1 MKKPIVRIAPSPT
14 GKMHIGTARTAL
26 FNYLFARSQKGKFL
40 LRMEDTDKKRSTLK
54 HEKDII
60 KGLKWLGLKWDGK
73 IERQMQRLKIYQK
86 YAQKLLKE
94 KKAYLCFCSQ
104 IELDKERQEQ
114 LKRKQ
119 PPRYS
124 GKCRDLSKKEIEKFK
139 KQGSKPTIR
148 QRVPDDRGVI
158 KFKDLIRDE
167 IKENAGLIA
176 DFVLMKSDGIP
187 VFFFAGVIDDYLQ
200 NITHV
205 IRGQD
210 HISNT
215 PRQILMI
222 EALGLLIPSYAH
234 IPLIL
239 APDRSKLSKRH
250 GALSTLEYRQMGY
263 LSEAIINFLALL
275 GWHPKDDRELFSLN
289 DLIKEFELER
299 VQKGGAVF
307 DITKLDWLNREYI
320 KILPHDLLFSKIK
333 EELLDVP
340 NSQAERLL
348 PIILE
353 RINKWGDIITI
364 KEELKFF
371 WQFPDYDPQKL
382 IWKEGTKEKTLEA
395 LMKVKE
401 NLAALD
407 SFDEKSIKNS
417 IWLFAETKGKGAV
430 LWPMRYALSGR
441 DKSPDPILIA
451 SVLGQKETLQ
461 RLQIAIEALTR

>member
-124 GKCRDLSKKEIEKFK
+124 GKCRDLSKKEKEKFK

-187 VFFFAGVIDDYLQ
+187 VFFFAGVIDDHLQ

-205 IRGQD
+205 IRGED

-215 PRQILMI
+215 FSQILI
-222 EALGLLIPSYAH
+222 YEALGWDKRMPSFAH
-234 IPLIL
+234 LPMIL
-239 APDRSKLSKRH
+239 NSDRSKMSKRK
-250 GALSTLEYRQMGY
+250 GDATAVKDFKNLGY
-263 LSEAIINFLALL
+263 LPEAILNFMALL
-275 GWHPKDDRELFSLN
+275 GWHPRGVED
-289 DLIKEFELER
+289 
-299 VQKGGAVF
+299 QKGQEDKDEIYSLEKLTSLFKLGKVGKSAAIF
-307 DITKLDWLNREYI
+307 DKNKL
-320 KILPHDLLFSKIK
+320 
-333 EELLDVP
+333 
-340 NSQAERLL
+340 
-348 PIILE
+348 
-353 RINKWGDIITI
+353 
-364 KEELKFF
+364 
-371 WQFPDYDPQKL
+371 
-382 IWKEGTKEKTLEA
+382 
-395 LMKVKE
+395 
-401 NLAALD
+401 
-407 SFDEKSIKNS
+407 
-417 IWLFAETKGKGAV
+417 
-430 LWPMRYALSGR
+430 
-441 DKSPDPILIA
+441 
-451 SVLGQKETLQ
+451 
-461 RLQIAIEALTR
+461 

>member
-1 MKKPIVRIAPSPT
+1 MTIITRFAPSPT
-14 GKMHIGTARTAL
+14 GTLHIGSARTAL
-26 FNYLFARSQKGKFL
+26 FNYLFAKKHGGKFV
-40 LRMEDTDKKRSTLK
+40 LRIEDTDRERSKKEFEAGILESLA
-54 HEKDII
+54 
-60 KGLKWLGLKWDGK
+60 WLGLTYDDMYRQS
-73 IERQMQRLKIYQK
+73 ERTPIYTK
-86 YAQKLLKE
+86 YLKE
-94 KKAYLCFCSQ
+94 LVKKDLAYVS
-104 IELDKERQEQ
+104 KEEGVGE
-114 LKRKQ
+114 
-119 PPRYS
+119 
-124 GKCRDLSKKEIEKFK
+124 GKSAEV
-139 KQGSKPTIR
+139 IR
-148 QRVPDDRGVI
+148 FRNPNKNVT
-158 KFKDLIRDE
+158 FKDLILGE
-167 IKENAGLIA
+167 ISFDTTELKDFIIA
-176 DFVLMKSDGIP
+176 KDFQTPLYNLAV
-187 VFFFAGVIDDYLQ
+187 VIDDYEMG
-200 NITHV
+200 ITHV

-215 PRQILMI
+215 PRKILMI

>member
-1 MKKPIVRIAPSPT
+1 MTIITRFAPSPT
-14 GKMHIGTARTAL
+14 GTLHIGSARTAL
-26 FNYLFARSQKGKFL
+26 FNYLFAKKHGGKFV
-40 LRMEDTDKKRSTLK
+40 LRIEDTDRERSKKEFEAGILESLA
-54 HEKDII
+54 
-60 KGLKWLGLKWDGK
+60 WLGLTYDDMYRQS
-73 IERQMQRLKIYQK
+73 ERTPIYTK
-86 YAQKLLKE
+86 YLKE
-94 KKAYLCFCSQ
+94 LVKKDLAYVS
-104 IELDKERQEQ
+104 KEEGVGE
-114 LKRKQ
+114 
-119 PPRYS
+119 
-124 GKCRDLSKKEIEKFK
+124 GKSAEV
-139 KQGSKPTIR
+139 IR
-148 QRVPDDRGVI
+148 FRNPNKNVT
-158 KFKDLIRDE
+158 FKDLILGE
-167 IKENAGLIA
+167 ISFDTTELKDFIIA
-176 DFVLMKSDGIP
+176 KDFQTPLYNLAV
-187 VFFFAGVIDDYLQ
+187 VIDDYEMG
-200 NITHV
+200 ITHV